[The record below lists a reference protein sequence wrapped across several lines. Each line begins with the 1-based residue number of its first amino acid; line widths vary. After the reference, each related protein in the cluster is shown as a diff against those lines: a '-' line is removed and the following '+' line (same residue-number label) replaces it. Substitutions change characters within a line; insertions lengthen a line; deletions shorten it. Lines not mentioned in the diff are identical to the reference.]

1 MKKTKWNDNY
11 LTAYIGGTFD
21 ILHAGHINLIKKVKE
36 MNIRPIIVVNGDK
49 FVSENKK
56 NCVYSAKERATA
68 LVEFFPDDTIEIIE
82 HMKDQRANIAN
93 KKPNFIVVGT
103 DWMRPEILPQ
113 LGLDDDFLRTYNI
126 AMLFIPRFNSISS
139 TSIKNTLR
147 SHM

>member
-1 MKKTKWNDNY
+1 MNEIKWKENN

-21 ILHAGHINLIKKVKE
+21 ILHAGHVNLIKKVKE
-36 MNIRPIIVVNGDK
+36 MGIRPIIVVNGDN
-49 FVSENKK
+49 FVEQNNK

-68 LVEFFPDDTIEIIE
+68 LVEFFPDETIEIIE
-82 HMKDQRANIAN
+82 RMKDQRSNISN

-113 LGLDDDFLRTYNI
+113 LGIDDDFLRTYNI

-139 TSIKNTLR
+139 TSIKETIIKN
-147 SHM
+147 M